1 MNINEIIKDA
11 LKYPLTDWK
20 KILILGIIIVI
31 SGIYGLLSSL
41 GITNYILVVIS
52 VFIGAISG
60 FLINGYLFKI
70 LKTSLDGDN
79 ILPEFNVWKNILID
93 GIKVFITFLVY
104 IILPPLIVF
113 FILVLFSGDF
123 TSSGLSLSEIIG
135 GLVVNPLSL
144 IVTGI
149 LEIIEI
155 LLIISFNLL
164 NQYMVIVLLEFILIL
179 PLFLVGIANMAY
191 EGEFKDAFR
200 LGELFDI
207 IKDIGWI
214 NLLKWYITS
223 GLIFSIVVIIGILV
237 SILFSNNGNINIISF
252 LFALILL
259 PYSQMFYI
267 RALAL
272 YYKPE

>member
-20 KILILGIIIVI
+20 KILILGIIIVV
-31 SGIYGLLSSL
+31 SGIYGLISSS
-41 GITNYILVVIS
+41 GITNYILAIIS
-52 VFIGAISG
+52 IFIGAIAG
-60 FLINGYLFKI
+60 FFINGYLFNI

-79 ILPEFNVWKNILID
+79 ILPEFNAWKNILVD
-93 GIKVFITFLVY
+93 GVKVFIIFLIY

-113 FILVLFSGDF
+113 FILLLFSGDF
-123 TSSGLSLSEIIG
+123 ISSGLSLSEIIG

-144 IVTGI
+144 IATGI
-149 LEIIEI
+149 LEGIEI
-155 LLIISFNLL
+155 LLIISFNFL

-200 LGELFDI
+200 LSEIIDI

-214 NLLKWYITS
+214 NLIKWYITT
-223 GLIFSIVVIIGILV
+223 GLIFSIFIILGILI
-237 SILFSNNGNINIISF
+237 SIFLNSNGSINIISF
-252 LFALILL
+252 LFGLILL
-259 PYSQMFYI
+259 PYSQMFYV

>member
-52 VFIGAISG
+52 IFIGAIAG

-79 ILPEFNVWKNILID
+79 ILPEFNAWTNILID

-200 LGELFDI
+200 LDEIFDI

-237 SILFSNNGNINIISF
+237 SILFSNNGSINIISF
-252 LFALILL
+252 LLALILL

>member
-52 VFIGAISG
+52 IFIGAIAG

-113 FILVLFSGDF
+113 FILVLFFGDF

-135 GLVVNPLSL
+135 GLFVNPLSL

-200 LGELFDI
+200 LDEIFDI

-237 SILFSNNGNINIISF
+237 SILFSNNGSINIISF